1 MKKISVSLAVAFSIG
16 LINYQSV
23 SAQTDPPPP
32 PRPTPAPRLSAV
44 LAKNI
49 EQQTDE
55 VSRERR
61 EQALVKLMEGQR
73 YVWGISR
80 LRSQAMIAANSKLA
94 KQSFQKAVEL
104 DPKLSEGYTA
114 LAELTLTT
122 PPSDIDEAVLLATIA
137 VKINPDNFGSQR
149 ILARVYTIKS
159 RLDNGKLDQVFA
171 NKAIQSWKEVARIDS
186 RNAEAWAFLSEFYNQ
201 TNQDSERIVALQN
214 WLSSSQ
220 PLDSQIGFYR
230 SVTQNPSL
238 SPESATVKLGE
249 AYFKVGKDTEAV
261 EVLSRA
267 IADNP
272 DDSQAISLLNR
283 AIPNADKATALKTIE
298 ALQQAVY
305 ANPENIELVQL
316 LARIQ
321 SQAGKTEDS
330 VKVLK
335 SLIEKTAL
343 NDTFMAA
350 NLQTNLAEIYLEN
363 GKDNEAISAFQ
374 EALKLREIGTKNLVS
389 DEDREFAVSIYTR
402 IIQTYKISDRYAEAK
417 AVIEKSRI
425 VFGKSD
431 LFADRQLIALL
442 RESGKKTEALLK
454 VRLLRK
460 IYPTEN
466 SLLRTE
472 ASLLTELGKVT
483 QAVALIK
490 PLIGLKT
497 TGSPIAM
504 TEDFNNLVFISSL
517 YGDAKLGKQA
527 IATANQALAISKTD
541 DMKLMAKLVLATAQE
556 KSGDFA
562 SAEITL
568 REILKQS
575 PENPV
580 ALNNLGYFLVERN
593 QKLDE
598 ATMLIQKAVKIEPT
612 NSSFIDSLGWAFF
625 KQNKFTEAEKQ
636 LKDALRRSPASAT
649 IQEHL
654 GDVFDKQGKPDLAK
668 AAWKRALS
676 LSSDREQILQIKA
689 KLNKK

>member
-1 MKKISVSLAVAFSIG
+1 MKKISVSLAVAFSFG
-16 LINYQSV
+16 LMNFQSV
-23 SAQTDPPPP
+23 SAQTDPPP
-32 PRPTPAPRLSAV
+32 RAAPTPRLSAV

-55 VSRERR
+55 VSREKR

-80 LRSQAMIAANSKLA
+80 LRSQSMIAANAKLA

-114 LAELTLTT
+114 LAELSLTT
-122 PPSDIDEAVLLATIA
+122 PPSDIDEAILLATIA

-159 RLDNGKLDQVFA
+159 RLDNGKLDQAFA
-171 NKAIQSWKEVARIDS
+171 NKAIQAWKEVSRIDL

-201 TNQDSERIVALQN
+201 TGQDAERITALQN
-214 WLSSSQ
+214 WLSASQ
-220 PLDSQIGFYR
+220 PIDNQTGFYR

-249 AYFKVGKDTEAV
+249 AYLKIGKDTEAV

-272 DDSQAISLLNR
+272 DDSQAINLLSR
-283 AIPNADKATALKTIE
+283 AIPNVDKATSLKTVE

-316 LARIQ
+316 LARMQ

-335 SLIEKTAL
+335 SLIEKISPSDA
-343 NDTFMAA
+343 FMAA
-350 NLQTNLAEIYLEN
+350 NLQSNLAEIYLEN
-363 GKDNEAISAFQ
+363 GKDDEAISAFQ
-374 EALKLREIGTKNLVS
+374 EALKLREIGTKNLVTE
-389 DEDREFAVSIYTR
+389 EDREFAVSIYSR
-402 IIQTYKISDRYAEAK
+402 IVQTYKISDRYAEAK
-417 AVIEKSRI
+417 ATIEKSRL
-425 VFGKSD
+425 VFGKND
-431 LFADRQLIALL
+431 LFPDRQLIALL
-442 RESGKKTEALLK
+442 RESGKKTDALLK
-454 VRLLRK
+454 VRSLRK

-490 PLIGLKT
+490 PLIGVKAA
-497 TGSPIAM
+497 GSPIAM
-504 TEDFNNLVFISSL
+504 TEDFNNLVFISGL
-517 YGDAKLGKQA
+517 YGDAKMGKQA
-527 IATANQALAISKTD
+527 IAAANQALAISNTE
-541 DMKLMAKLVLATAQE
+541 DMKLMGKLVLATAQE

-562 SAEITL
+562 SAEVTL

-612 NSSFIDSLGWAFF
+612 NSSFIDSLGWAYF
-625 KQNKFTEAEKQ
+625 KQNKYDEAEKQ
-636 LKDALRRSPASAT
+636 LKDALRRNPSSST

-654 GDVFDKQGKPDLAK
+654 GDVFEKKGKPDLAK
-668 AAWKRALS
+668 TAWKRALV
-676 LSSDREQILQIKA
+676 LSSDSEQISQIKA
-689 KLNKK
+689 KIARLK

>member
-16 LINYQSV
+16 LINYQPV
-23 SAQTDPPPP
+23 SAQIDPPL
-32 PRPTPAPRLSAV
+32 PRATPAPRLSSV

-73 YVWGISR
+73 YIWGISR
-80 LRSQAMIAANSKLA
+80 LRSQAMITANAKLA

-114 LAELTLTT
+114 LAELSLTT

-171 NKAIQSWKEVARIDS
+171 NKAITAWKEVARIDL

-220 PLDSQIGFYR
+220 PIENQAGFYK

-249 AYFKVGKDTEAV
+249 AYLKVGKDTEAV

-272 DDSQAISLLNR
+272 DDSQAINLLSR
-283 AIPNADKATALKTIE
+283 AITNVDKATSLKAVE

-305 ANPENIELVQL
+305 ANPENIDLVQL
-316 LARIQ
+316 LAKLQ

-335 SLIEKTAL
+335 SLIEKTAP

-350 NLQTNLAEIYLEN
+350 NLQSNLAEIYLEN
-363 GKDNEAISAFQ
+363 GKDNEAVSAFQ
-374 EALKLREIGTKNLVS
+374 EALNLREIGTKNLVT
-389 DEDREFAVSIYTR
+389 DEDREFAVSIYSR
-402 IIQTYKISDRYAEAK
+402 IIQTYKISDRYTEAK
-417 AVIEKSRI
+417 ATIEKSRI
-425 VFGKSD
+425 VLGKSD
-431 LFADRQLIALL
+431 LFADKQLIALL
-442 RESGKKTEALLK
+442 RESGKKADALLK
-454 VRLLRK
+454 VRSLRK

-490 PLIGLKT
+490 PLIGVKT

-517 YGDAKLGKQA
+517 YGDAKMGKQA
-527 IATANQALAISKTD
+527 IAAANQALAISKTD

-612 NSSFIDSLGWAFF
+612 NSSFIDSLGWAYF

-636 LKDALRRSPASAT
+636 LKDALRRSPVSAT

-654 GDVFDKQGKPDLAK
+654 GDVFDKQGKTDLAK
-668 AAWKRALS
+668 SAWKRALG
-676 LSSDREQILQIKA
+676 LSSDSEQILQIKA

>member
-23 SAQTDPPPP
+23 SAQTDPPP
-32 PRPTPAPRLSAV
+32 RATPVPRLSSV

-73 YVWGISR
+73 YIWGISR
-80 LRSQAMIAANSKLA
+80 LRSQSMITANAKLA

-137 VKINPDNFGSQR
+137 TKINPDNFGSQR

-171 NKAIQSWKEVARIDS
+171 NKAIQAWKEVARIDS

-220 PLDSQIGFYR
+220 PIDSQIGFYR

-249 AYFKVGKDTEAV
+249 AYLKVGKDTEAV

-272 DDSQAISLLNR
+272 DDSQAISLLTR

-335 SLIEKTAL
+335 SLIEKTAP

-350 NLQTNLAEIYLEN
+350 NLQSNLAEIYLEN

-374 EALKLREIGTKNLVS
+374 EALKLREIGAKNLATE
-389 DEDREFAVSIYTR
+389 EDREFAVSIYTR

-417 AVIEKSRI
+417 AAIEKSRI
-425 VFGKSD
+425 VFGKND

-442 RESGKKTEALLK
+442 RESGKKTDALLK
-454 VRLLRK
+454 VRSLRK
-460 IYPTEN
+460 IYPTDN

-490 PLIGLKT
+490 PLIGVKT
-497 TGSPIAM
+497 IGSPIAM
-504 TEDFNNLVFISSL
+504 TDDFNNLVFISSL

-527 IATANQALAISKTD
+527 IAAANQALAISKTE

-598 ATMLIQKAVKIEPT
+598 ATLLIQRAVKIEPT
-612 NSSFIDSLGWAFF
+612 NSSFIDSLGWAYF
-625 KQNKFTEAEKQ
+625 KQNKFAEAEKQ
-636 LKDALRRSPASAT
+636 LKDALRRSPASAV

-668 AAWKRALS
+668 SAWKRALV
-676 LSSDREQILQIKA
+676 LSSDSEQILQIKA
-689 KLNKK
+689 KISRIK

>member
-1 MKKISVSLAVAFSIG
+1 MKKISASLAVAFSFG
-16 LINYQSV
+16 LMNFQSAV
-23 SAQTDPPPP
+23 AQNTVPK
-32 PRPTPAPRLSAV
+32 PTPPPRLSAM

-55 VSRERR
+55 VSREKR

-80 LRSQAMIAANSKLA
+80 LRSQSMITANAKLA

-114 LAELTLTT
+114 LAELSLTT
-122 PPSDIDEAVLLATIA
+122 PPSDIDEAILLATIA

-159 RLDNGKLDQVFA
+159 RLDNGKLDQAFA
-171 NKAIQSWKEVARIDS
+171 NKAIQAWKEVARIDP

-201 TNQDSERIVALQN
+201 TGQDTERITALQN
-214 WLSSSQ
+214 WLSASQ
-220 PLDSQIGFYR
+220 PIDNQTGFYR

-249 AYFKVGKDTEAV
+249 AYLKIGKDTEAV

-272 DDSQAISLLNR
+272 DDSQAINLLSR
-283 AIPNADKATALKTIE
+283 AIPNVDKATSLKTVE

-316 LARIQ
+316 LARMQ

-335 SLIEKTAL
+335 SLIKKISPSDA
-343 NDTFMAA
+343 FMAA
-350 NLQTNLAEIYLEN
+350 NLQSNLAEIYLEN

-374 EALKLREIGTKNLVS
+374 EALKLREIGTKNLVTE
-389 DEDREFAVSIYTR
+389 EDREFAVSIYSR

-417 AVIEKSRI
+417 ATIEKSRL
-425 VFGKSD
+425 VFGKND
-431 LFADRQLIALL
+431 LFPDRQLIALL
-442 RESGKKTEALLK
+442 RESGKKTDALLK
-454 VRLLRK
+454 VRSLRK

-490 PLIGLKT
+490 PLIGVKAA
-497 TGSPIAM
+497 GSPIAM

-517 YGDAKLGKQA
+517 YGDAKMGKQA
-527 IATANQALAISKTD
+527 IAAANQALAISKTD
-541 DMKLMAKLVLATAQE
+541 DMKLMGKLVLATAQE

-562 SAEITL
+562 SAEVTL

-612 NSSFIDSLGWAFF
+612 NSSFIDSLGWAYF
-625 KQNKFTEAEKQ
+625 KQNKFDEAEKQ
-636 LKDALRRSPASAT
+636 LKDALRRNPASST

-654 GDVFDKQGKPDLAK
+654 GDVFDKQGKPDSAK
-668 AAWKRALS
+668 TAWKRALV
-676 LSSDREQILQIKA
+676 LSSDSEQISQIKA
-689 KLNKK
+689 KIARIK

>member
-16 LINYQSV
+16 LINYQPV
-23 SAQTDPPPP
+23 SAQTDPPP
-32 PRPTPAPRLSAV
+32 RATPAPRLSAV

-73 YVWGISR
+73 YIWGISR
-80 LRSQAMIAANSKLA
+80 LRSQTMITANSKLA

-114 LAELTLTT
+114 LAELSLTT
-122 PPSDIDEAVLLATIA
+122 PPSDIDEAVMLATIA
-137 VKINPDNFGSQR
+137 TKINPDNFGSQR

-171 NKAIQSWKEVARIDS
+171 NKAIQAWKEVARIDS

-214 WLSSSQ
+214 WLGSSQ
-220 PLDSQIGFYR
+220 PIDSQIGFYR
-230 SVTQNPSL
+230 SVTRNPSL

-249 AYFKVGKDTEAV
+249 AYLKVGKDTEAV

-272 DDSQAISLLNR
+272 DDSQAINLLSR
-283 AIPNADKATALKTIE
+283 AITNVDKTTSLKASE

-316 LARIQ
+316 LAKLQ

-330 VKVLK
+330 IKVLK
-335 SLIEKTAL
+335 SLIEKTAPIDA
-343 NDTFMAA
+343 NMAA
-350 NLQTNLAEIYLEN
+350 NLQSNLAEIYLEN
-363 GKDNEAISAFQ
+363 GKDNEAISALQ
-374 EALKLREIGTKNLVS
+374 EALKLREIGTKNLVG
-389 DEDREFAVSIYTR
+389 DEDREFAVSVYTR

-417 AVIEKSRI
+417 ATIEKSRI
-425 VFGKSD
+425 VLGKND
-431 LFADRQLIALL
+431 LFADKQLIALL
-442 RESGKKTEALLK
+442 RESGKKADALLK
-454 VRLLRK
+454 VRSLRK

-472 ASLLTELGKVT
+472 ASILTELGKVT
-483 QAVALIK
+483 QAVALIR

-497 TGSPIAM
+497 AGSPIAM
-504 TEDFNNLVFISSL
+504 TEDFNNLAFISSL
-517 YGDAKLGKQA
+517 YGDAKMGKQA
-527 IATANQALAISKTD
+527 IAAANQALAISKTE

-556 KSGDFA
+556 KSGNFD

-568 REILKQS
+568 RGILKQS

-598 ATMLIQKAVKIEPT
+598 ATMLIQKAVKMEPT

-625 KQNKFTEAEKQ
+625 KQNKFDEAEKQ
-636 LKDALRRSPASAT
+636 LKDALRRNPASAT

-654 GDVFDKQGKPDLAK
+654 GDVFDKQGKPDSAK
-668 AAWKRALS
+668 SAWKRALG
-676 LSSDREQILQIKA
+676 LSSDSRQILQIKA
-689 KLNKK
+689 KIARIK

>member
-1 MKKISVSLAVAFSIG
+1 MKKICVSLVVAVSIG
-16 LINYQSV
+16 LISFQTV
-23 SAQTDPPPP
+23 SAQNDS
-32 PRPTPAPRLSAV
+32 PAPRLSSV
-44 LAKNI
+44 PAKNI

-55 VSRERR
+55 VSREKR

-80 LRSQAMIAANSKLA
+80 LRSQAMIAANAKLA

-114 LAELTLTT
+114 LAELSLTT
-122 PPSDIDEAVLLATIA
+122 PPSDIDEAILLATIA
-137 VKINPDNFGSQR
+137 VKINADNFGSQR

-159 RLDNGKLDQVFA
+159 RLDNGKLDKTFA
-171 NKAIQSWKEVARIDS
+171 DKAIQAWKEVARIDS
-186 RNAEAWAFLSEFYNQ
+186 RNAEAWAFLSEFYGQ
-201 TNQDSERIVALQN
+201 TNQDTEKIVALQN
-214 WLSSSQ
+214 WLGASQ
-220 PLDSQIGFYR
+220 PIDSQTGFYR

-249 AYFKVGKDTEAV
+249 AYLKVGKDTEAV

-272 DDSQAISLLNR
+272 DDSQAINLLSR
-283 AIPNADKATALKTIE
+283 AIANVDKETSLKAAE
-298 ALQQAVY
+298 AVQQAVY
-305 ANPENIELVQL
+305 ANPENMDLVQL
-316 LARIQ
+316 LAKLQ

-330 VKVLK
+330 IKVLK
-335 SLIEKTAL
+335 SLIEKTAP
-343 NDTFMAA
+343 NDAYMAA
-350 NLQTNLAEIYLEN
+350 NLQSNLAEIYLET
-363 GKDNEAISAFQ
+363 GRDNEAISALQ
-374 EALKLREIGTKNLVS
+374 EALKLREIGTKNLVT

-417 AVIEKSRI
+417 ASIEKSRI
-425 VFGKSD
+425 VFGKND
-431 LFADRQLIALL
+431 LFPDRQLIALL
-442 RESGKKTEALLK
+442 RESGKKADALLK
-454 VRLLRK
+454 VRSLRK

-466 SLLRTE
+466 NLLRTE
-472 ASLLTELGKVT
+472 ASILTELGKIT

-490 PLIGLKT
+490 PLIGIKA

-517 YGDAKLGKQA
+517 YGDAKMGKQA
-527 IATANQALAISKTD
+527 VAAANQALAISKTE

-612 NSSFIDSLGWAFF
+612 NSSFIDSLGWAYF
-625 KQNKFTEAEKQ
+625 KQNKFDEAEKQ
-636 LKDALRRSPASAT
+636 LKDALRRNPESAT

-654 GDVFDKQGKPDLAK
+654 GDVFDKQGKSDLAK
-668 AAWKRALS
+668 SAWKRALG
-676 LSSDREQILQIKA
+676 LSSDSEQILQIKA
-689 KLNKK
+689 KLNRIK